1 MIFTIQVGGDRIPLA
16 MTKKKTNQNEKM
28 YTVSEVAEHVQR
40 PASTVRWWIKQG
52 RFPNAVKRVEQ
63 MNTFWLIPARD
74 LTAFSIPKIGRPSK
88 KAKKS

>member
-1 MIFTIQVGGDRIPLA
+1 MIFPVSAGGDKFTA
-16 MTKKKTNQNEKM
+16 MKKKTTQNKM
-28 YTVSEVAEHVQR
+28 YTVQEVAEYVKR

-74 LTAFSIPKIGRPSK
+74 LTAFSIPKIGRPK